1 MELSKNLDRD
11 IFEEFAAVSSNVAVA
26 VSYRNVSDVWT
37 NNTSCRI
44 EREGP

>member
-1 MELSKNLDRD
+1 MELSKNPDRN
-11 IFEEFAAVSSNVAVA
+11 IFEEFAAVSSKVAIA
-26 VSYRNVSDVWT
+26 VSYRNVSDMWT